1 MRDLRWLAR
10 SLLCATWMTD
20 PSVGDLLDG
29 YRLTDVVSRGG
40 MATIFKAIDT
50 RSGATVALKV
60 PYLQYEIDVVSFAR
74 FEREEKIGRS
84 VLHPNVVRVLEAG
97 AKSRP
102 YLVMEYV
109 EGTPLSAILRDQGRL
124 SSGAAL
130 DVARQVC
137 DALACLHG
145 EGIVHRDLKPRT
157 SS

>member
-1 MRDLRWLAR
+1 
-10 SLLCATWMTD
+10 
-20 PSVGDLLDG
+20 
-29 YRLTDVVSRGG
+29 
-40 MATIFKAIDT
+40 
-50 RSGATVALKV
+50 
-60 PYLQYEIDVVSFAR
+60 
-74 FEREEKIGRS
+74 
-84 VLHPNVVRVLEAG
+84 
-97 AKSRP
+97 
-102 YLVMEYV
+102 MEYV